1 MTKRE
6 IVRLRD
12 SKIEIQEIERERERE
27 RDISQYVLTD
37 NIIERERGH

>member
-12 SKIEIQEIERERERE
+12 SKIEIQEIERERER
-27 RDISQYVLTD
+27 DISQSVLTD